1 MPGCFSVHEK
11 PGSVFL
17 FSCFSVFTV
26 VALFK
31 RLKADIPEGIWNRV
45 KVGRFPL
52 LRLLFLSYVKKYLLF
67 VDITIFK

>member
-1 MPGCFSVHEK
+1 MKNQVPFSW
-11 PGSVFL
+11 
-17 FSCFSVFTV
+17 FSVFTV

-31 RLKADIPEGIWNRV
+31 RLKADIPEGIWNCA

-52 LRLLFLSYVKKYLLF
+52 LRLLFLSCVKKYLLY